1 MREPTCFVCY
11 DPEVEALND
20 RCRPLTENVNRIVFK
35 LTQQFERSLFE
46 YMRDNRITF
55 VYYIKKDDVDFKI
68 GRFSVIY
75 NFYKDGDSV
84 DYREFPKGVK
94 IETRNYERLVNMTDA
109 EFDKMIVGNSNAD
122 VMRQWRNAVR
132 G

>member
-1 MREPTCFVCY
+1 MREPTLLTYY
-11 DPEVEALND
+11 DPEVEALYN
-20 RCRPLTENVNRIVFK
+20 RCRPLAENVNRMVFK
-35 LTQQFERSLFE
+35 LTQQFERALFE

-68 GRFSVIY
+68 GRFNVIY

-94 IETRNYERLVNMTDA
+94 IETRNYERLVNMPDA